1 MNGKRIVSNILSIR
15 AASISRETSYMNAVD
30 TNVLVYFV
38 DSDEP
43 AKRAK
48 AIDR

>member
-1 MNGKRIVSNILSIR
+1 
-15 AASISRETSYMNAVD
+15 MNAVD

-38 DSDEP
+38 DVDEP

-48 AIDR
+48 AIELLERLETEANDTVLPSDSA